1 MHRENVFQPLLV
13 KKYRVELL
21 LTNMHI
27 VNIICS
33 TFFKKTI
40 DNLKSLVQDENK
52 WQTDIIDTNNSSK
65 KIIDTNSIKTKQ
77 ISILTPRLSLENQI
91 IDTNNSSKKI

>member
-1 MHRENVFQPLLV
+1 M
-13 KKYRVELL
+13 
-21 LTNMHI
+21 
-27 VNIICS
+27 CS